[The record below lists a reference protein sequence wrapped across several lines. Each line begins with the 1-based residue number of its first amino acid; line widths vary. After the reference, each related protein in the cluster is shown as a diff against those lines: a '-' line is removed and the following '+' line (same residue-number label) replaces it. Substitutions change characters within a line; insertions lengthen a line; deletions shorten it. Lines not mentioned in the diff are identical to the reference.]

1 MLMTLNGKEVKGQP
15 SIWNQCNINLY
26 WSSADGRS
34 LLLHFC
40 LETCPHKPSLSSDAD
55 MTDRLKNR
63 FMSLDMKCKRVR
75 AKHFINKW
83 KKKKKGAVV
92 SQPHRS
98 LLGVGLFK
106 LWLSLLRWH
115 IKVLYLWL
123 SQLTAIFH
131 FSHIRVAVY
140 QKLFHFNLWR
150 KVLIKG
156 TPSASF
162 SHFIKASLPSF
173 HWWKC
178 TYPPVKKAKMYL
190 TVKVFQLEVV

>member
-1 MLMTLNGKEVKGQP
+1 MLMTFNGEEVKGQP
-15 SIWNQCNINLY
+15 SIWNHCNISLY
-26 WSSADGRS
+26 WSSADRRS

-40 LETCPHKPSLSSDAD
+40 LGTRPHKPSLSSNAD
-55 MTDRLKNR
+55 MTDWPKNR
-63 FMSLDMKCKRVR
+63 FMSLDVKCKRVR
-75 AKHFINKW
+75 VKRVINTF
-83 KKKKKGAVV
+83 KKGTEV
-92 SQPHRS
+92 SQTHRS
-98 LLGVGLFK
+98 LLAVGLFK
-106 LWLSLLRWH
+106 LWLSIWRWH

-150 KVLIKG
+150 RVLIKG

-173 HWWKC
+173 HWWKYA
-178 TYPPVKKAKMYL
+178 YPLVKAKMYGI
-190 TVKVFQLEVV
+190 